1 MIEYNFA
8 LEISIIG
15 ISAVFATLAVLIAV
29 VYAARAIFSRMEK
42 RKGTEGEENADGK
55 QSLRQDTRAESDMIP
70 AVISA
75 AVSAYLEGTTQ
86 KVQRVS
92 RWAKAGRE
100 ELMETPKSKHER
112 V

>member
-29 VYAARAIFSRMEK
+29 VYAARAVFSRLEK
-42 RKGTEGEENADGK
+42 RKEMEGKEDAEGS
-55 QSLRQDTRAESDMIP
+55 QGLLQDTRAESEIIP

-100 ELMETPKSKHER
+100 ELMENPKSKHER